1 MKHWWNNRRGP
12 DRLLGMQVLAR
23 GLVERPGVY
32 GVSPQDAAEVLR
44 VVEVLTHA
52 VDVASNPAT
61 RTQLTTAA
69 KREAMEAAHQCC
81 LRLIRFIRV
90 NPNVSDADR
99 IAIGVPPAVTEKRR
113 VPPPTTRPIL
123 SVCGVVPGGH
133 EIEMFDEATPDRRG
147 KPRDTKGLELFVAYS
162 PNHGDAGLG
171 MESIIKGAK
180 PLGILARGRS
190 KVMHPDERVG
200 SVANYVGRWIN
211 GRGEAGPWSHPV
223 RMVLAMPSGQR
234 SSGMMFGA
242 SGRREAA

>member
-1 MKHWWNNRRGP
+1 MTQWWNTKREQ

-32 GVSPQDAAEVLR
+32 GVSPQDAAEALR
-44 VVEVLTHA
+44 LVEALTRA

-61 RTQLTTAA
+61 RTQLATAA
-69 KREAMEAAHQCC
+69 KNEAMETAHQCC

-90 NPNVSDADR
+90 NPNLSDADR
-99 IAIGVPPAVTEKRR
+99 AAIGVPPAVTERRR

-123 SVCGVVPGGH
+123 AVCGVVPGGH
-133 EIEMFDEATPDRRG
+133 EVEIFDEAAPDRRG
-147 KPRDTKGLELFVAYS
+147 KPRDARGLELFVAYS
-162 PNHGDAGLG
+162 ANHGDGGLK
-171 MESIIKGAK
+171 MEQIIKTAVPHGV
-180 PLGILARGRS
+180 LTRGVSR
-190 KVMHPDERVG
+190 VIHPDERVG

-211 GRGEAGPWSHPV
+211 SRGEAGPWSHPV